1 MLCNIRDRKASDTFI
16 TWWKQL
22 INQLIESKQTLSV
35 IWSSCQADFDVL
47 GSKPPAGW
55 TCEAGNTLQAHVLA
69 GTAPGVD
76 KERHAVITALI
87 FSSVT
92 NVFLALT
99 AAHSCSESTA
109 VRGWCWTW
117 QPEWRHVL
125 LFDWQLNVS
134 FCSWT
139 RVIWT
144 EEDTDRVQADADKHE
159 QRGCS
164 SSFSP
169 HSLLF
174 TSSLTLLLSLQS
186 FLLLTPTLSQS
197 FISVDRW
204 CQFLSLPTLHV
215 SSVFCTTLV
224 FTWSYSNRMV
234 TVRQQEHFL
243 WNPVSRLNTLI

>member
-139 RVIWT
+139 RESLW
-144 EEDTDRVQADADKHE
+144 RSSE
-159 QRGCS
+159 QRKIQTGCK
-164 SSFSP
+164 
-169 HSLLF
+169 
-174 TSSLTLLLSLQS
+174 
-186 FLLLTPTLSQS
+186 LTPTNTSREAALLPFLHIPS
-197 FISVDRW
+197 F
-204 CQFLSLPTLHV
+204 SLHPSL
-215 SSVFCTTLV
+215 FCSA
-224 FTWSYSNRMV
+224 F
-234 TVRQQEHFL
+234 
-243 WNPVSRLNTLI
+243 NPFYCWLQH